1 MKTESI
7 VSYPVKADTTKKDL
21 RNSEGLFLNLVH
33 GFTQI
38 YFFFA
43 LSFFYE

>member
-7 VSYPVKADTTKKDL
+7 VSYHVRADTTKKDL
-21 RNSEGLFLNLVH
+21 RNFEGLLNLVH